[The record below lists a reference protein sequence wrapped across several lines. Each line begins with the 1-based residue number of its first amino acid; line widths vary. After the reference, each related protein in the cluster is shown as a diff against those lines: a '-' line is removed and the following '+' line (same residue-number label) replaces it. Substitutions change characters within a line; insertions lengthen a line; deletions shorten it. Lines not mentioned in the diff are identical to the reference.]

1 MNSYLSSQ
9 AASQLLT
16 QFFNIGVHQKNPINF
31 PLCSQLS
38 EIDPVI
44 WNRLAK
50 TNKYNRYKQSF
61 NIIQCNEKDE
71 IHIMIDVSR
80 VKSIAE
86 AVKKENKLFPAEV
99 DRYRPLGFNIKYR
112 VG

>member
-16 QFFNIGVHQKNPINF
+16 PFFNIGVHQKNPTDF
-31 PLCSQLS
+31 PLCSRLS

-50 TNKYNRYKQSF
+50 TQKVISFKQSF
-61 NIIQCNEKDE
+61 NIIQCNEKDK
-71 IHIMIDVSR
+71 IDIMIDVSR

-86 AVKKENKLFPAEV
+86 ALKKENRMFPTEG
-99 DRYRPLGFNIKYR
+99 DRYKPLGFNI
-112 VG
+112 